1 LFQVSSVDIT
11 SSFSKTKTNVNFKRI
26 TIIVGPNNSGKSI
39 LLKDIEEYF
48 DIQNPCFKIFE
59 NLEISISQNVDEY
72 EKFVKDI
79 LEFEDKQI
87 RIFIDDEF

>member
-1 LFQVSSVDIT
+1 MFQVSSVDVT
-11 SSFSKTKTNVNFKRI
+11 SGFSKTKTNVNFKRT
-26 TIIVGPNNSGKSI
+26 TIIVGPNNSRKSV

-48 DIQNPCFKIFE
+48 NIQNPCFKIFE
-59 NLEISISQNVDEY
+59 NLEILISQNVDEY
-72 EKFVKDI
+72 KIFVKEI